1 MSSRHPAARL
11 ANPTVSVQD
20 ILDRVVRYMARS
32 LEDHSVEL
40 CTNPNLAPRVR
51 SSIDQ
56 ETISRALKQYTHASD
71 WFQEREL
78 ELEIPPNDFW
88 YDFAIRGRDLFLPV
102 NLKVSSLKGA
112 GDNVSAKDGLF
123 FALTGVD
130 PRDANTNTWE
140 RFCTSLARNLSTL
153 TTADYFFLIVSK
165 KNIGDVFWTSLKSL
179 KQLQP
184 NGNNL
189 PFQCDWQDNRERIYR
204 THDEAARYLLG
215 ITRRSFELRADAFMS
230 FQRHIDPIL
239 AP

>member
-1 MSSRHPAARL
+1 MSVRSTSSRL
-11 ANPTVSVQD
+11 ANPSVSVQD
-20 ILDRVVRYMARS
+20 ILDRVVVYLGRS

-40 CTNPNLAPRVR
+40 CTNRNLAPRVR

-71 WFQEREL
+71 WFQERKL

-102 NLKVSSLKGA
+102 NLKVSSLEGS

-130 PRDANTNTWE
+130 PRSASTNTWE
-140 RFCTSLARNLSTL
+140 RFCTALAHNLSTS
-153 TTADYFFLIVSK
+153 TSADYFLLIVSK
-165 KNIGDVFWTSLKSL
+165 TQIGDVFWTSLKSL
-179 KQLQP
+179 KHLQP

-189 PFQCDWQDNRERIYR
+189 PFQCNWQENRERIYR

-215 ITRRSFELRADAFMS
+215 IARRSFELRAEGFLS

-239 AP
+239 AS